1 MNGRPALRKMGVINA
16 VAVDRPTG
24 SRLNVVPCNAK
35 MFEASEKNLPD
46 VTIFGRQ
53 RTVPCK
59 PLGAIP
65 GKRKFNGPTFI
76 YVGITVYCTVRV
88 SRALHFGEL
97 PTKECPA

>member
-1 MNGRPALRKMGVINA
+1 MNGGPALRKMGVINA

-24 SRLNVVPCNAK
+24 SRLNFVACNAE

-59 PLGAIP
+59 PFGAIP
-65 GKRKFNGPTFI
+65 GKRNFNGPTFI
-76 YVGITVYCTVRV
+76 NVGIIIKCSVYV
-88 SRALHFGEL
+88 SRALHSVEL